1 MKDKKRIIAGII
13 FVLMF
18 VIIAII
24 VYSFVTKYKGN
35 DKKDNNNYINTTNNN
50 VDKDDQNT
58 TSNIDITFSDNSKVY
73 SINGTDK
80 TVTVTQSF
88 AKVSAVNTEVKNKIQ
103 KKLDK
108 ISEEEFS
115 DYKKQ
120 VEEAIS
126 GEDPSINADFLN
138 YVGNLSLK
146 WSFEISRNDSKV
158 ISIKNVSTGSLGGVS
173 WDNIKGYSFDVST
186 GELINEIKNI
196 TDNEQELTKFVDS
209 NIENYFKS
217 NKQKLSLYNEY
228 KAANEGKIEE
238 NNWYLSNDGLTVCY
252 EKYKISPFTFEYTVP
267 YSEINSMLNSKASK

>member
-13 FVLMF
+13 FILAF
-18 VIIAII
+18 IVIALII
-24 VYSFVTKYKGN
+24 YSIVIKHKGSN
-35 DKKDNNNYINTTNNN
+35 KDGNNYINTTINN
-50 VDKDDQNT
+50 VDKNT

-88 AKVSAVNTEVKNKIQ
+88 AKVSTVNTEVKNKIQ
-103 KKLDK
+103 KKLDE

-126 GEDPSINADFLN
+126 GEYPSINADFLN

-146 WSFEISRNDSKV
+146 WSFEISRNDGKV
-158 ISIKNVSTGSLGGVS
+158 ISIKNVSSGGLGGVS

-186 GELINEIKNI
+186 GELINQIKTL
-196 TDNEQELTKFVDS
+196 TDNEEEFTKYVDN
-209 NIENYFKS
+209 NIETYFRS

-228 KAANEGKIEE
+228 KAVSEGKIEN
-238 NNWYLSNDGLTVCY
+238 NNWYLSNDGLTICY
-252 EKYKISPFTFEYTVP
+252 EKYKISPFTFEYTIP
-267 YSEINSMLNSKASK
+267 YSKINNMLNSKVSK

>member
-13 FVLMF
+13 FVLAF
-18 VIIAII
+18 IVIALII
-24 VYSFVTKYKGN
+24 YSIVIKHKGSN
-35 DKKDNNNYINTTNNN
+35 KDGNNYINTTINN
-50 VDKDDQNT
+50 VDKNT

-88 AKVSAVNTEVKNKIQ
+88 AKVSTVNTEVKNKIQ
-103 KKLDK
+103 KKLDE

-126 GEDPSINADFLN
+126 GEYPSINADFLN

-146 WSFEISRNDSKV
+146 WSFEISRNDGKV
-158 ISIKNVSTGSLGGVS
+158 ISIKNVSSGGLGGVS

-186 GELINEIKNI
+186 GELINQIKTL
-196 TDNEQELTKFVDS
+196 TDNEEEFTKYVDN
-209 NIENYFKS
+209 NIETYFRS

-228 KAANEGKIEE
+228 KAVSEGKIEN

-252 EKYKISPFTFEYTVP
+252 EKYKISPFTFEYTIP
-267 YSEINSMLNSKASK
+267 YSKINNMLNSKVSK

>member
-1 MKDKKRIIAGII
+1 MKDKKKIIAGII
-13 FVLMF
+13 FVLAF
-18 VIIAII
+18 IVIALII
-24 VYSFVTKYKGN
+24 YSIVIKHKGSN
-35 DKKDNNNYINTTNNN
+35 KDGNNYINTTINN
-50 VDKDDQNT
+50 VDKNT

-88 AKVSAVNTEVKNKIQ
+88 AKVSTVNTEVKNKIQ
-103 KKLDK
+103 KKLDE

-126 GEDPSINADFLN
+126 GEYPSINADFLN

-146 WSFEISRNDSKV
+146 WSFEISRNDGKV
-158 ISIKNVSTGSLGGVS
+158 ISIKNVSSGGLGGVS

-186 GELINEIKNI
+186 GELINQIKTL
-196 TDNEQELTKFVDS
+196 TDNEEEFTKYVDN
-209 NIENYFKS
+209 NIETYFRS

-228 KAANEGKIEE
+228 KAVSEGKIEN
-238 NNWYLSNDGLTVCY
+238 NNWYLSNDGLTICY
-252 EKYKISPFTFEYTVP
+252 EKYKISPFTFEYTIP
-267 YSEINSMLNSKASK
+267 YSKINNMLNSKVSK

>member
-13 FVLMF
+13 FVLAF
-18 VIIAII
+18 IVIALII
-24 VYSFVTKYKGN
+24 YSIVIKHKGSN
-35 DKKDNNNYINTTNNN
+35 KDGNNYINTTINN
-50 VDKDDQNT
+50 VDKNT

-88 AKVSAVNTEVKNKIQ
+88 AKVSTVNTEVKNKIQ
-103 KKLDK
+103 KKLDE

-126 GEDPSINADFLN
+126 GEYPSINADFLN

-146 WSFEISRNDSKV
+146 WSFEISRNDGKV
-158 ISIKNVSTGSLGGVS
+158 ISIKNVSSGGLGGVS

-186 GELINEIKNI
+186 GELINQIKTL
-196 TDNEQELTKFVDS
+196 TDNEEEFTKYVDN
-209 NIENYFKS
+209 NIETYFRS

-228 KAANEGKIEE
+228 KAVSEGKIEN
-238 NNWYLSNDGLTVCY
+238 NNWYLSNDGLTICY
-252 EKYKISPFTFEYTVP
+252 EKYKISPFTFEYTIP
-267 YSEINSMLNSKASK
+267 YSKINNMLNSKVSK

>member
-13 FVLMF
+13 FVLAF
-18 VIIAII
+18 IVIALII
-24 VYSFVTKYKGN
+24 YSIVIKHKGSN
-35 DKKDNNNYINTTNNN
+35 KDGNNYINTTINN
-50 VDKDDQNT
+50 VDKNT

-88 AKVSAVNTEVKNKIQ
+88 AKVSTVNTEVKNKIQ
-103 KKLDK
+103 KKLDE

-126 GEDPSINADFLN
+126 GEYPSINADFLN

-146 WSFEISRNDSKV
+146 WSFEISRNDGKV
-158 ISIKNVSTGSLGGVS
+158 ISIKNVSSGGLGGVS

-186 GELINEIKNI
+186 GELINQIKTL
-196 TDNEQELTKFVDS
+196 TDNEEEFTQYVDN
-209 NIENYFKS
+209 NIETYFRS

-228 KAANEGKIEE
+228 KAVSEGKIEN
-238 NNWYLSNDGLTVCY
+238 NNWYLSNDGLTICY
-252 EKYKISPFTFEYTVP
+252 EKYKISPFTFEYTIP
-267 YSEINSMLNSKASK
+267 YSKINNMLNSKVSK